1 MGMFKRNRTTGGCL
15 SLRYSVANLRQ
26 VVFGKTGH
34 FHDRIA
40 VDTVLQNGKQI
51 LWYIL
56 LFCLALSPLH
66 FKL

>member
-1 MGMFKRNRTTGGCL
+1 
-15 SLRYSVANLRQ
+15 VANLRQ